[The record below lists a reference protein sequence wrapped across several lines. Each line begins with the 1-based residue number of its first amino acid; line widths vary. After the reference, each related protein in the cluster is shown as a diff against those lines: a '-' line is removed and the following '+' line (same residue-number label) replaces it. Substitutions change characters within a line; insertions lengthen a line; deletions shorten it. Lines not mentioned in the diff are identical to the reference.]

1 MDAHSLQLLEYR
13 KILDRLAIHTSNG
26 IGREFALQLE
36 PLPYPETVTRR
47 LQETREARE
56 LRAHDSGLPLGGIRD
71 IRDTA
76 ERARISARLS
86 PHELLEIMHTAGAAR
101 RMRMFLLNRADKCP
115 LLAEMATNLPVL
127 QILENKIES
136 SISEAADVKDSASQE
151 LGRVRG
157 QIKVTAHRL
166 SDRLQSYLT
175 NDRIKTMVQEFVVT
189 VRSGRYCI
197 PVKAEYARAFGGIVH
212 DTSQSGATVF
222 MEPAQTVEMGN
233 DLKQLTLK
241 EEQEVERVLSELGS
255 LAGSYYDELQRMAS
269 ILGHLDVIHA
279 KAILAEEMDAAEPHL
294 NRRGIVKLYNAR
306 HPLLSGKV
314 VPIDIELGE
323 KFTTLLITGPNT
335 GGKTVTLKTVGL
347 LTLMTLAGL
356 QIPASP
362 DSDIALFDQVF
373 ADIGDEQDIQQSL
386 STFSA
391 HLKNLVRI
399 VETVGS
405 NALILMDEMGAGT
418 DPAEG
423 AALAKA
429 LLDHLMRR
437 QARIVATTH
446 YGELKEYAYARPG
459 VENAS
464 VEFDTDTLSPTY
476 RILLGVPGMSNALY
490 IASRIGL
497 RAEIIDDAR
506 AFLSNRELE
515 TGELLQQIE
524 QSRRQTRQA
533 ETEAKRAREEA
544 YAAREEY
551 QTRVKQIAEVQRTV
565 RQQAQEEARD
575 ILRRTSDKAENILHD
590 LQKMNKGVK
599 KGPSIRQRVNTLRTD
614 TFSALSE
621 NPTNAPQEELA
632 PIEPGLTYKAGDR
645 VRVLSLNMDGQILE
659 TPRDGVVAVQIG
671 VMRATLPLDQLRPL
685 PKAEAAAAERK
696 ATRKSA
702 AETSGAAAIAMQ
714 KSLQIAPELMLR
726 AMRVEEA
733 QPLLDKYV
741 DDAYA
746 AGMGQARIV
755 HGRGTGAL
763 RKAVWEFLKGHPAV
777 ASVRLGEEGEGGDGA
792 TVVTFK
798 G

>member
-13 KILDRLAIHTSNG
+13 KILDRLAAHTSNG
-26 IGREFALQLE
+26 IGREFAQQLE

-47 LQETREARE
+47 LQETREARN
-56 LRAHDSGLPLGGIRD
+56 LRDHDSGMPLGGIRD
-71 IRDTA
+71 IRETA
-76 ERARISARLS
+76 ERARIAARLS

-115 LLAEMATNLPVL
+115 LLAEMGTNLPVL
-127 QILENKIES
+127 QILENRIES
-136 SISEAADVKDSASQE
+136 SISEAADVKDSASPE

-166 SDRLQSYLT
+166 NDRLQSYLT
-175 NDRIKTMVQEFVVT
+175 NDRIKTFVQEFVVT
-189 VRSGRYCI
+189 VRGGRYCI

-222 MEPAQTVEMGN
+222 MEPSQTVEMGN

-241 EEQEVERVLSELGS
+241 EEQEVERVLRELGA
-255 LAGSYYDELQRMAS
+255 LDGSYYDELQRMAS

-279 KAILAEEMDAAEPHL
+279 KAVLAEEMDANEPHL
-294 NRRGIVKLYNAR
+294 NRRGVVKLYHAR

-314 VPIDIELGE
+314 VPIDVELGE

-335 GGKTVTLKTVGL
+335 GGKTVTLKTIGL
-347 LTLMTLAGL
+347 LTLMTLAGM

-399 VETVGS
+399 VETVS
-405 NALILMDEMGAGT
+405 DNALILMDEMGAGT

-437 QARIVATTH
+437 RARIVATTH
-446 YGELKEYAYARPG
+446 YGELKEYAYARAG

-464 VEFDTDTLSPTY
+464 VEFDTETLSPTY

-490 IASRIGL
+490 IAARIGL
-497 RAEIIDDAR
+497 RQEIIDEAR
-506 AFLSNRELE
+506 SFLSSRELE

-524 QSRRQTRQA
+524 QSRRQTREA
-533 ETEAKRAREEA
+533 EAAALRARDEA

-551 QTRVKQIAEVQRTV
+551 QTRVKQIAEVQRSV
-565 RQQAQEEARD
+565 RQQAQEEARE
-575 ILRRTSDKAENILHD
+575 ILRRTSDKAENIIHD
-590 LQKMNKGVK
+590 LQKMNKSVK
-599 KGPSIRQRVNTLRTD
+599 KGTSVRQRVNTLRTD
-614 TFSALSE
+614 TFSALSD
-621 NPTNAPQEELA
+621 NPTNTPQEELA
-632 PIEPGLTYKAGDR
+632 PIEPGHTYKLGDR

-685 PKAEAAAAERK
+685 PKTEAAAAERK
-696 ATRKSA
+696 ATRKNE
-702 AETSGAAAIAMQ
+702 AESSGAAAIAMR
-714 KSLQIAPELMLR
+714 KSMQIAPELMLR

-746 AGMGQARIV
+746 AGIGQARIV

-763 RKAVWEFLKGHPAV
+763 RKAVWEFLRGHPVV
-777 ASVRLGEEGEGGDGA
+777 ASVRLGEEGEGGEGA

-798 G
+798 S